1 MAEGMA
7 ESDVE
12 FEFARLRLRDL
23 AERGKQGPKSVDGV
37 VREIL
42 TMPEPEVRALAVV
55 ALSVLSARPDYPT
68 PAPSREETN
77 E

>member
-1 MAEGMA
+1 MADGMT
-7 ESDVE
+7 EPEVE
-12 FEFARLRLRDL
+12 FEFARLRLAEL
-23 AERGKQGPKSVDGV
+23 AGRGKQGAKSIDGV

-68 PAPSREETN
+68 PTPSREETN